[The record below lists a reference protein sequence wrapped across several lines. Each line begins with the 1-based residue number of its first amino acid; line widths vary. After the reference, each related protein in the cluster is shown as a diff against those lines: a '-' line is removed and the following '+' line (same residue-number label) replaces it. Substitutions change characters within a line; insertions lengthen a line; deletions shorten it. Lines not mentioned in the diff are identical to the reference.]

1 MRLQELFRPEDVLVD
16 FEPRDKWDAIDL
28 LLTHMTV
35 GGRIPQPHVEDISD
49 AVVARERSM
58 STGMEHGISIPHAA
72 VDGIEEAMAA
82 LGIVRRP
89 EGVNFESIDGSH
101 TQLVV
106 LLLIPREEK
115 LLHIRTLADVARV
128 LGNESVRKSLVQ
140 AETAG
145 EAWHALS
152 EGSP

>member
-1 MRLQELFRPEDVLVD
+1 MRLQELFRPDDLLVD

-28 LLTHMTV
+28 LMTHLIV
-35 GGRIPQPHVEDISD
+35 GGRVPRTHSEEISD

-58 STGMEHGISIPHAA
+58 STGMEHGIAIPHAA
-72 VDGIEEAMAA
+72 VDGIDEALAA
-82 LGIVRRP
+82 LGILRRT
-89 EGVNFESIDGSH
+89 EGVNFESIDGSP

-128 LGNESVRKSLVQ
+128 LGNESVRKSLVH
-140 AETAG
+140 ADTAG

-152 EGSP
+152 EGSA